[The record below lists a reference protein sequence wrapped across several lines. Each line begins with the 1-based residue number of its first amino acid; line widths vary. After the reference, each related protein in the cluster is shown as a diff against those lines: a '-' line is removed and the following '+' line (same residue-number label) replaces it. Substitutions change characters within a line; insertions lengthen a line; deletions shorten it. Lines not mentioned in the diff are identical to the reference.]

1 MILDQLIKDSSEST
15 SPLECLDKFMS
26 SINLSKD
33 QLILQNT
40 DHLKQSI
47 VTINFIISNVQK
59 EYSGRDIR
67 GELLKLNNIEISY
80 LIRFL
85 IQRKSFILD
94 RYKKVAKKEI
104 YNNIR
109 HSINNLVESVE
120 KEMLKEYINKLEYI
134 DLNAQTILGQIQA
147 MSH

>member
-1 MILDQLIKDSSEST
+1 MILDRLIKDSSEST
-15 SPLECLDKFMS
+15 SPLECLDSFME

-40 DHLKQSI
+40 DQLKQSI